1 MNSKNWSKEKLIFY
15 LESSLPESEL
25 ARLEADLR
33 SNRELREQIESLKD
47 ENQIHSVGEI
57 WRRNRLS
64 CPSRLELQQ
73 YQLGQLSSES
83 SDYIK
88 FHLQIVG
95 CAICQANEEDLNQ
108 ATHSKTDQQRRRQ
121 IFESSAGF
129 LKQQDET

>member
-64 CPSRLELQQ
+64 CPSRPELQQ
-73 YQLGQLSSES
+73 YQLEQLSSDA

-88 FHLQIVG
+88 FHIEVVG
-95 CAICQANEEDLNQ
+95 CAICQANEADLNQ
-108 ATHSKTDQQRRRQ
+108 ATHSTTDQQRRRQ

-129 LKQQDET
+129 LKQQDES